1 MKILITGAA
10 GFIGSH
16 MVEEALSRGL
26 DTWAGVRGSSKR
38 TFLSDDRIRFFELD
52 FARADRMEA
61 QLAAA
66 KKEFGG
72 WDYIIHAAGVTKCL
86 HREDFFRVNY
96 EGTRLF
102 VDTLRQLDMVPQRFV
117 FVSSLSVFGAIREV
131 ASAEAQAP
139 WHYLPIRDTDA
150 PCPNTAYGRSKLEAE
165 RYLASLADFPY
176 IILRPTGVYGPRER
190 DYFLM
195 AKSIQQHSDFAVGY
209 KPQEIT
215 FIYVKDFVQAAF
227 AALTCGTLHKGYF
240 LSDGCVYNS
249 RTFSDLLREELGGP
263 WWIRVTAPLWVLR
276 ILCAVMEGVSHV
288 TGKMTALNGDKY
300 NILKQRNWQ
309 CDIEPARRE
318 LGYVPQYPLARGVK
332 ESVAWYKQA
341 GWIK

>member
-16 MVEEALSRGL
+16 LVEEALARGL
-26 DTWAGVRGSSKR
+26 DTWAGVRKSSKR
-38 TFLSDDRIRFFELD
+38 TFLTDCRIRFFDLD
-52 FARADRMEA
+52 FASAERMEA
-61 QLAAA
+61 QLLAA
-66 KKEFGG
+66 KREFGG

-86 HREDFFRVNY
+86 DREDFFRVNT

-102 VDTLRQLDMVPQRFV
+102 VDTLRRLEMVPQRFV
-117 FVSSLSVFGAIREV
+117 FVSSLSVYGAIREE
-131 ASAEAQAP
+131 ASGEAQAP
-139 WHYLPIRDTDA
+139 WHYLPIREEDV
-150 PCPNTAYGRSKLEAE
+150 PCPNTAYGKSKREAE
-165 RYLASLADFPY
+165 RYLASLTDFPY
-176 IILRPTGVYGPRER
+176 VVLRPTGVYGPREK

-195 AKSIQQHSDFAVGY
+195 AKSIQQHTDFAVGY

-215 FIYVKDFVQAAF
+215 FVYVKDFVQAAF
-227 AALTCGTLHKGYF
+227 AALTRGTIGRGYF
-240 LSDGCVYNS
+240 LSDGAVYNS
-249 RTFSDLLREELGGP
+249 STFSDLLREELGHP

-276 ILCAVMEGVSHV
+276 IICTVMEAVSHV

-309 CDIEPARRE
+309 CDIEPARRD
-318 LGYVPQYPLARGVK
+318 LGYEPEYPLARGVK
-332 ESVAWYKQA
+332 ETVAWYKQA